1 MLRLLSIFPLT
12 VMMVS
17 DARSRT
23 VSSWWLSAFG
33 LVLVVAG
40 VVEEGWRVTLINIV
54 CNLFVLLVIGVS
66 LLAYSKMRKR
76 PLMEMLGIGDVI
88 FLAVLTSAFGV
99 EVYLRFLIVSAI
111 LALLSCPLF
120 RRMQPVLTGIPLV
133 TVFGVCFIIFIL
145 FRVFYGAWW
154 I

>member
-23 VSSWWLSAFG
+23 VSSWWLSAFW

-40 VVEEGWRVTLINIV
+40 VVEDGWRVTLINIV

-88 FLAVLTSAFGV
+88 FLAALTPVFGV
-99 EVYLRFLIVSAI
+99 EFLIVSAI
-111 LALLSCPLF
+111 VALLSWPLF
-120 RRMQPVLTGIPLV
+120 RKMQPGLTGIPLV
-133 TVFGVCFIIFIL
+133 TVFGTCFIIVIL
-145 FRVFYGAWW
+145 FRAIYGG
-154 I
+154 

>member
-12 VMMVS
+12 VMMIS
-17 DARSRT
+17 DARNRT

-33 LVLVVAG
+33 LILVVAG
-40 VVEEGWRVTLINIV
+40 LIEKGWRETLINIV

-88 FLAVLTSAFGV
+88 FLAALTPAFGV
-99 EVYLRFLIVSAI
+99 EAYLRFLIVSAI
-111 LALLSCPLF
+111 LALLFWPLF
-120 RRMQPVLTGIPLV
+120 RRMQPGLTGIPLV
-133 TVFGVCFIIFIL
+133 TVFGTCFIIFL
-145 FRVFYGAWW
+145 NSADF
-154 I
+154 

>member
-33 LVLVVAG
+33 LILIVAG
-40 VVEEGWRVTLINIV
+40 VVAEGWRMALVNIV
-54 CNLFVLLVIGVS
+54 CNIVVLCVIGVS

-76 PLMEMLGIGDVI
+76 PLTEMIGAGDVI
-88 FLAVLTSAFGV
+88 FLAALTPAFGI
-99 EVYLRFLIVSAI
+99 EAYLRFLIVSAI
-111 LALLSCPLF
+111 LALLSWPLF
-120 RRMQPVLTGIPLV
+120 RRMQPGVTGIPLV
-133 TVFGVCFIIFIL
+133 TVFGVCFVILIL
-145 FRVFYGAWW
+145 FRAVYGG
-154 I
+154 

>member
-1 MLRLLSIFPLT
+1 MLRLFSIFPLT

-33 LVLVVAG
+33 LGLVVAG
-40 VVEEGWRVTLINIV
+40 LIEEGWRETLINIV
-54 CNLFVLLVIGVS
+54 CNLVVLLVIGVS

-88 FLAVLTSAFGV
+88 FLAALTPAFGV

-111 LALLSCPLF
+111 LALLSWPLF
-120 RRMQPVLTGIPLV
+120 RRMPPGLTGIPLV
-133 TVFGVCFIIFIL
+133 TVFGTCFIIFIL
-145 FRVFYGAWW
+145 FRAIYGG
-154 I
+154 

>member
-17 DARSRT
+17 DARNRT

-33 LVLVVAG
+33 VTLVVAG
-40 VVEEGWRVTLINIV
+40 VIDGGWRETLINIV

-76 PLMEMLGIGDVI
+76 PLMEMLGAGDVI
-88 FLAVLTSAFGV
+88 FLAALTSAFGV
-99 EVYLRFLIVSAI
+99 EVYLRFLIVSSI
-111 LALLSCPLF
+111 LALLSWPLF
-120 RRMQPVLTGIPLV
+120 RRMQPGLTGIPLI
-133 TVFGVCFIIFIL
+133 TVFGACFVIFIL
-145 FRVFYGAWW
+145 FRAIYGG
-154 I
+154 

>member
-17 DARSRT
+17 DARNRT

-40 VVEEGWRVTLINIV
+40 VIEEGWRETLINIV

-76 PLMEMLGIGDVI
+76 PLVEMLGVGDVI
-88 FLAVLTSAFGV
+88 FLAALTPTFGV
-99 EVYLRFLIVSAI
+99 EVYLRFLIVSSI
-111 LALLSCPLF
+111 LALLSWPLF
-120 RRMQPVLTGIPLV
+120 RKMQPGLTGIPLV
-133 TVFGVCFIIFIL
+133 TVFGASFVIFIL
-145 FRVFYGAWW
+145 FRAIYGE
-154 I
+154 

>member
-1 MLRLLSIFPLT
+1 MAGDADQHCVQPLCP
-12 VMMVS
+12 
-17 DARSRT
+17 
-23 VSSWWLSAFG
+23 F
-33 LVLVVAG
+33 
-40 VVEEGWRVTLINIV
+40 
-54 CNLFVLLVIGVS
+54 
-66 LLAYSKMRKR
+66 
-76 PLMEMLGIGDVI
+76 GIGDVI

-133 TVFGVCFIIFIL
+133 TIFGVCFIIFIL

>member
-33 LVLVVAG
+33 LGLVVDG
-40 VVEEGWRVTLINIV
+40 LIEEGWRETLINIV
-54 CNLFVLLVIGVS
+54 CNLVVLLVMGVS

-88 FLAVLTSAFGV
+88 FLAALTPVFGV
-99 EVYLRFLIVSAI
+99 EVYLWFLIVSAI
-111 LALLSCPLF
+111 VALLSWPLF
-120 RRMQPVLTGIPLV
+120 RKMQPGLTGIPLV
-133 TVFGVCFIIFIL
+133 TVFGACFIIFIL
-145 FRVFYGAWW
+145 FRAVYGG
-154 I
+154 

>member
-1 MLRLLSIFPLT
+1 MI
-12 VMMVS
+12 VS

-40 VVEEGWRVTLINIV
+40 VIEEGWRETLINIV
-54 CNLFVLLVIGVS
+54 CNLFVLWVIGVS

-76 PLMEMLGIGDVI
+76 PLMEMLGAGDVI
-88 FLAVLTSAFGV
+88 FLAALTPVFGV
-99 EVYLRFLIVSAI
+99 EVYLRFLIVSSI
-111 LALLSCPLF
+111 FALLSWPLF
-120 RRMQPVLTGIPLV
+120 RRMQPGLTGIPLV

-145 FRVFYGAWW
+145 FRVIYGG
-154 I
+154 